1 MPRLW
6 LACASGGPHHASS
19 LLMKHLYL
27 LILAAA
33 LFTGGC
39 ATQSSHVLPHADLA
53 HYKTAFVVHLL
64 TDGHQTDEKI
74 AQDLR
79 DRGLSVTAGPMTML
93 PDHTDLLVE
102 YQDNWAW
109 DFKNYMIGIGIQ
121 IKEIKSDKVLAT
133 GSINKPAMVMGES
146 STQLIHNLLNT
157 LFK

>member
-1 MPRLW
+1 MK
-6 LACASGGPHHASS
+6 S
-19 LLMKHLYL
+19 LFL
-27 LILAAA
+27 LVLAAA
-33 LFTGGC
+33 LLTGGC
-39 ATQSSHVLPHADLA
+39 TTQSTHVLPHADLSQ
-53 HYKTAFVVHLL
+53 YKTAFVVHLL

-79 DRGLSVTAGPMTML
+79 DRGLTVTSGPMTML
-93 PDHTDLLVE
+93 PDGTQLLVE

-121 IKEIKSDKVLAT
+121 VKELKTDKVLAT